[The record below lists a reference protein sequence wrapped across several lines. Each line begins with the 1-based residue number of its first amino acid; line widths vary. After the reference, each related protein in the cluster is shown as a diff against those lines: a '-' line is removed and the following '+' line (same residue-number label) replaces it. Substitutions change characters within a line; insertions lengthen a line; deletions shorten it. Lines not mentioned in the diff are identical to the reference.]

1 MNFFDHQCRETKRV
15 VSPTFFL
22 RERRRE
28 ERTKLFDPRDGG
40 EGPAENVPHSALGS
54 GHLSFTPES
63 GSSESLASGI
73 DQVDFSAVPCHRVVP
88 LGLCPPRRTLGLS
101 LSRATAIPAKRRP
114 SDSESRRINAAR
126 RFTRVP
132 FRKKVMHIF
141 NFPPGDPGNPGT
153 TAPRGRPFGT
163 APRGGAPGHNS

>member
-1 MNFFDHQCRETKRV
+1 MSHPRQNLFNFFDQQCRETKRV
-15 VSPTFFL
+15 VSPKFFL

-28 ERTKLFDPRDGG
+28 ERTTLFDLLPGGRDPPKMCPTPLWWVGIC
-40 EGPAENVPHSALGS
+40 HSLW
-54 GHLSFTPES
+54 LK
-63 GSSESLASGI
+63 
-73 DQVDFSAVPCHRVVP
+73 RVVP

-101 LSRATAIPAKRRP
+101 LSRAPAIPAKRRP